1 MKLIYYTSLSLPDNA
16 SRLVASVVQCSAIA
30 CIASYSTGRYP
41 FRTVPYCIVSTFE
54 TRSAQSAPR
63 SNDGGIGSERRPG
76 FRTLH
81 QTDQMRPSQLASP
94 LQITHMSV
102 MAWAALQDPGTSIHN
117 TPKYY
122 IVSTD
127 VILLSLPTSIDLIEW
142 MTPAML
148 HRSLQA
154 AI

>member
-1 MKLIYYTSLSLPDNA
+1 MILSGGAAQCSLPSGIGVSSA
-16 SRLVASVVQCSAIA
+16 SNDKNDS
-30 CIASYSTGRYP
+30 
-41 FRTVPYCIVSTFE
+41 FE

-63 SNDGGIGSERRPG
+63 SNDGGIWSERRAG

-102 MAWAALQDPGTSIHN
+102 MTWAALQDPGTSIHN

-127 VILLSLPTSIDLIEW
+127 VILLSLPTSIDLACISR
-142 MTPAML
+142 
-148 HRSLQA
+148 RSQA
-154 AI
+154 RP